1 MGEVALVI
9 MLLLLL
15 AGVAVKPRTR
25 AVRVGTSGL
34 FLGLIAVLMA
44 LMALGYV
51 SWGRAP

>member
-9 MLLLLL
+9 LLLLLLL
-15 AGVAVKPRTR
+15 AGVAVKPR